1 MSDPAELYM
10 EIITAMRSGNF
21 DVAGKYFDPAFVV
34 HEDPGMPYG
43 GVLKG
48 ADAFFK
54 LRRKVYD
61 TWGEGCLK
69 LLFVCGD
76 KGDHATANFKIT
88 GRPGTS
94 VANLE
99 SFVTVVWTFR
109 NGLATEARVFYYD
122 TPRLSRA
129 LAGK

>member
-10 EIITAMRSGNF
+10 KIITAMRSGNF
-21 DVAGKYFDPAFVV
+21 DVADKYFDPEFVV

-48 ADAFFK
+48 SDAFFK

-76 KGDHATANFKIT
+76 KVDHATANFKIVAQ
-88 GRPGTS
+88 PGGK
-94 VANLE
+94 VQNLE

-109 NGLATEARVFYYD
+109 NDLATEARVFYYD
-122 TPRLSRA
+122 TPRLSQA